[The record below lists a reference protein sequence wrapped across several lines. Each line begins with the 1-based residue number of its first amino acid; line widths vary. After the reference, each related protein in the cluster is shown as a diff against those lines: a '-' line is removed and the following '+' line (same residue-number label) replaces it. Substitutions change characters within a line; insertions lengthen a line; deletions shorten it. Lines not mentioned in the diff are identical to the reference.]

1 MGTTPEQA
9 KSRLLRGGRWRPT
22 LLQLWEE
29 CHVILLLDRSLCG
42 VCPVRATAELS
53 SPKPVTTMTQ
63 STTTCS
69 HGAEWNL
76 LSYQAGLGLVTDQD
90 RSSSL
95 LPPPFFFVC
104 LFSPGCPE
112 TYSVDQTFNS
122 QTSPCLCL
130 CLLSAVMKGKHR
142 HTQLMLFLKA
152 CLVGK
157 QVWWAVIVCRVD
169 LSGCGT
175 LPRLK

>member
-1 MGTTPEQA
+1 MGGWAPLPNRPNLGCSVVA
-9 KSRLLRGGRWRPT
+9 GGDPPT

-29 CHVILLLDRSLCG
+29 CHVILLLDGSLCG

-95 LPPPFFFVC
+95 LPAPPFFC
-104 LFSPGCPE
+104 LF
-112 TYSVDQTFNS
+112 V
-122 QTSPCLCL
+122 
-130 CLLSAVMKGKHR
+130 
-142 HTQLMLFLKA
+142 
-152 CLVGK
+152 
-157 QVWWAVIVCRVD
+157 
-169 LSGCGT
+169 
-175 LPRLK
+175 